1 VNPYGVA
8 FVPKGFA
15 KGGPLQSGDI
25 VVSNFNNSSNQQGTG
40 TTIVQISPEGTQ
52 SVFFQG
58 PSTPGQLGL
67 TTALG
72 VLKRGFILVGSVPTL
87 DGTSGTVQA
96 PGSLLILDRF
106 GNVVNTLSDSTLL
119 DGPWDLTIN
128 DQGAKAQVFVSN
140 VLSGTVTRIDLKIP
154 KHGNPIVVSETQIA
168 SGYLTR
174 TDPAALLVGPTGLA
188 YDAKR
193 DILYVA
199 STGDNQIFAIS
210 DAKDRTSDA
219 GMGKL
224 IYQDA
229 THLHGPLGL
238 VLAPNGDL
246 ISSQGDAV
254 NSDPTQPS
262 ELVEFTPEGQFVAQ
276 KPVDSS
282 GQQGGA
288 FGIALQSSGNQI
300 NFAAVDDIFNTLEV
314 WRIKTNNPAA
324 HKPDDLADVASDAG
338 LSVAFGSLQADADT
352 HPAVTVSTA
361 AARPSAL
368 PAIGGSMEGSGR
380 PPVLGF
386 GMMGAAQ
393 EEAVDRAFVD
403 FTLSELV

>member
-1 VNPYGVA
+1 VA
-8 FVPKGFA
+8 ARP
-15 KGGPLQSGDI
+15 
-25 VVSNFNNSSNQQGTG
+25 
-40 TTIVQISPEGTQ
+40 
-52 SVFFQG
+52 
-58 PSTPGQLGL
+58 QLGL

-72 VLKRGFILVGSVPTL
+72 VLKRGFVLVGSVPTL

-154 KHGNPIVVSETQIA
+154 KHGNPIVESETQIA

-199 STGDNQIFAIS
+199 STGDNEIFAIS

-262 ELVEFTPEGQFVAQ
+262 ELVEFTPEGRFVAQ
-276 KPVDSS
+276 MPVDSS

-314 WRIKTNNPAA
+314 WTINTNNPAA
-324 HKPDDLADVASDAG
+324 HKPADHADVASDAG
-338 LSVAFGSLQADADT
+338 LSVALGSLQADVDT

-361 AARPSAL
+361 AAARPSAL
-368 PAIGGSMEGSGR
+368 PTIGGSIEGSGR
-380 PPVLGF
+380 PQVLGS

-393 EEAVDRAFVD
+393 EEAVDRAFAD
-403 FTLSELV
+403 FTLSGLV